1 MDLARRGLED
11 LVQLLLTDLDEIYCN
26 KVVKVL
32 FIESLESIKPQ
43 SQSST
48 FEAII
53 QGLLR

>member
-11 LVQLLLTDLDEIYCN
+11 LVQLLLTDLGEIYCN

-32 FIESLESIKPQ
+32 FIGSLESIKPQ